1 MFIEIDKVREFMRT
15 FDQDC
20 PKSPTLPSVTTIQ
33 NRCFYQHSE
42 VDEMQESEDVVAY
55 FDAVLDQLY
64 IAYGHAVAAGIS
76 GQQLM
81 EGFLEVHSS
90 NMTKLW
96 PASYIHNA
104 PPGSVVKEVQPGMYS
119 VKDSFGKVVKSP
131 TYIPPDLTPIITK
144 TT

>member
-20 PKSPTLPSVTTIQ
+20 PQSPTLPPPTTVS
-33 NRCFYQHSE
+33 NRCHYQYSE
-42 VDEMQESEDVVAY
+42 VDEMEHSEDVVAY

-76 GQQLM
+76 GQQLL

-96 PASYIHNA
+96 PSAYIHNA
-104 PPGSVVKEVQPGMYS
+104 PPGSIVKEVQPGMYS

-131 TYIPPDLTPIITK
+131 TYIPPDLKPILTK
-144 TT
+144 TS